1 MTVVT
6 GVNVWLQLQRA
17 AQCAALYEIPL
28 YENRDEIDRFHARN
42 HRLPLDYCITI
53 DFVFGLSMKFANK
66 STPRRGHARASLSV
80 SRHAAQ
86 GAARS

>member
-1 MTVVT
+1 VTVVT

-53 DFVFGLSMKFANK
+53 DFVYNYEI
-66 STPRRGHARASLSV
+66 RE
-80 SRHAAQ
+80 
-86 GAARS
+86 

>member
-1 MTVVT
+1 MAVV
-6 GVNVWLQLQRA
+6 VQLQRA

-53 DFVFGLSMKFANK
+53 DFVYNYEI
-66 STPRRGHARASLSV
+66 RE
-80 SRHAAQ
+80 
-86 GAARS
+86 